1 MGKRW
6 RANTGKWAVRAAVVG
21 VTALVYLQILLS
33 LLEVRRALIDLQVLF
48 R

>member
-1 MGKRW
+1 
-6 RANTGKWAVRAAVVG
+6 VG